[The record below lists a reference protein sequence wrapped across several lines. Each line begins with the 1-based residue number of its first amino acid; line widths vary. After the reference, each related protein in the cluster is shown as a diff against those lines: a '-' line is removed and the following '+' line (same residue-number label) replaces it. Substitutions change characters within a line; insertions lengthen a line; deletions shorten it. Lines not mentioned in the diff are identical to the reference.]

1 MAKAKVFS
9 LDTYKKKSS
18 LGASEY
24 QIRVSED
31 VIVTLKNPL
40 RIAEDKRERLFD
52 IAENLGAKPEK
63 AEGDD
68 GWNEVGAEDEDKG
81 MTMAQINEYARAC
94 REILAL
100 VGDENVS
107 LLIDGIGEDLEVLF
121 AVFQD
126 YYEAVG
132 LGEASLSEG

>member
-1 MAKAKVFS
+1 MAKTKVFS
-9 LDTYKKKSS
+9 LDTYKKKST

-31 VIVTLKNPL
+31 LVVTLKNPL
-40 RIAEDKRERLFD
+40 RIAEDRRERLFS

-63 AEGDD
+63 AEGDE
-68 GWNEVGAEDEDKG
+68 WNEVGADEDDKG

-94 REILAL
+94 REIIAL
-100 VGDENVS
+100 VGDDNVG
-107 LLIDGIGEDLEVLF
+107 LLLDGIGEDLEVLF